1 MIIMLK
7 IKKYMKQL
15 MKTEMDK
22 KREEHALI
30 NWEEHDLTYSYRPQC
45 WNDLHEE
52 DHATGYQVTKF

>member
-30 NWEEHDLTYSYRPQC
+30 N
-45 WNDLHEE
+45 
-52 DHATGYQVTKF
+52 